1 MADHSTTALQAK
13 QREPSGSRSARRLRR
28 AGDVP
33 GVVYGGGQDP
43 VAFAVNARQLRHAL
57 ADAHALLDFQLDGG
71 KGTPVV
77 LKELTRHPVSGEAVH
92 IDLLRVR
99 LDQPIQAPVLLE
111 LTGVEEAVG
120 VREGG
125 ILEQP
130 LREVVV
136 EALPAEIPDSIQYDV
151 SQMNVNDTV
160 TLEVVKAP
168 AGVTFVTDPDTVLAT
183 ITPPRLQAE
192 EETAIETE
200 TELVG
205 EGEAAEEGEGA
216 GGEGES
222 AGGEQSGGGDSE
234 ASE

>member
-28 AGDVP
+28 TGAVP
-33 GVVYGGGQDP
+33 GVVYGGGEDP
-43 VAFAVNARQLRHAL
+43 VAFAVNARELRHAL

-99 LDQPIQAPVLLE
+99 LDQAIQAPVLLE

-205 EGEAAEEGEGA
+205 EGQAGQEGEGG
-216 GGEGES
+216 GGEGVS
-222 AGGEQSGGGDSE
+222 AGGDSSGGDSE

>member
-1 MADHSTTALQAK
+1 MADQSTTALQAK
-13 QREPSGSRSARRLRR
+13 QREPDGSRSARRLRR
-28 AGDVP
+28 QGDVP
-33 GVVYGGGQDP
+33 GVIYGGGEDP
-43 VAFAVNARQLRHAL
+43 VPFKVNARELRHAL
-57 ADAHALLDFQLDGG
+57 IDAHALLDFQLDGG

-99 LDQPIQAPVLLE
+99 LDQPIQAPVVIE
-111 LTGVEEAVG
+111 LTGTEEAIG

-130 LREVVV
+130 LREVIV

-151 SQMNVNDTV
+151 SEMDVNDTV
-160 TLEVVKAP
+160 TLAVVKAP
-168 AGVTFVTDPDTVLAT
+168 AGVTFVTDPDSVLAT
-183 ITPPRLQAE
+183 ITPPRLQVE
-192 EETAIETE
+192 EETEIETE

-205 EGEAAEEGEGA
+205 EEGAEGEAGEEGEA
-216 GGEGES
+216 GGEGGE
-222 AGGEQSGGGDSE
+222 AGGEAD

>member
-1 MADHSTTALQAK
+1 MADQSTTALQAK
-13 QREPSGSRSARRLRR
+13 QREPSGSRAARRLRR

-33 GVVYGGGQDP
+33 GVVYGGGEDP
-43 VAFAVNARQLRHAL
+43 VAFAVNARELRHAL
-57 ADAHALLDFQLDGG
+57 TDAHALLDFRLDGG

-77 LKELTRHPVSGEAVH
+77 LKELTRHPVSGETVH

-136 EALPAEIPDSIQYDV
+136 EALPAEIPDSIEYDV

-205 EGEAAEEGEGA
+205 QGKEGEGA
-216 GGEGES
+216 GGEGEP

>member
-1 MADHSTTALQAK
+1 MADQSNTAIQAK
-13 QREPSGSRSARRLRR
+13 RREPSGSRSARRLRR
-28 AGDVP
+28 EGEVP
-33 GVVYGGGQDP
+33 GVVYGGGEDP
-43 VAFAVNARQLRHAL
+43 VAFAVNARELRHAL

-77 LKELTRHPVSGEAVH
+77 LKELTRHPVSGAAVH
-92 IDLLRVR
+92 LDLLRVR
-99 LDQPIQAPVLLE
+99 LDRPIQAPVVLE
-111 LTGVEEAVG
+111 LTGTEEAVG

-130 LREVVV
+130 LREVIV
-136 EALPAEIPDSIQYDV
+136 EALPAEIPDVIQYDV

-168 AGVTFVTDPDTVLAT
+168 AGVTFVTDPETVLAT
-183 ITPPRLQAE
+183 ITPPRLQVE
-192 EETAIETE
+192 EETEIETE

-205 EGEAAEEGEGA
+205 EGEAGAEGEAGEEGGA
-216 GGEGES
+216 GGEGGE
-222 AGGEQSGGGDSE
+222 AGGEAE